1 MGILS
6 LIREELAMLHKPQD
20 AQTDVAA
27 SAASTMGLSRS
38 RPLWWSEQ
46 YEAAKRVIQYH
57 AANVEPKNVHR
68 QEGPRVVSTSR

>member
-6 LIREELAMLHKPQD
+6 LIREELAMLPKPQD
-20 AQTDVAA
+20 AQTDMAVGAA
-27 SAASTMGLSRS
+27 ATLGLSRS

-57 AANVEPKNVHR
+57 AENVEPKNVLR
-68 QEGPRVVSTSR
+68 EEGPTVVSTSR